1 MKKITAVILAV
12 LMLLPMAVTAFAI
25 PLSEGSTALDKQ
37 MLDGKIDST
46 GVDYVYY
53 SPVKG
58 DGDNTKY
65 PLMIW
70 LHGMRS
76 GQTKRAQLQWYE
88 FSNWAS
94 DEYQSRFEN
103 AGGCF
108 LFAPRA
114 QNSTNNWEGADC
126 VLLKK
131 TIDAFIAQLGDSVD
145 RDRIYIGGYST
156 GGLMVW
162 EMISQ
167 YPDFFAA
174 GLPLASVMQPSVSQ
188 INQLSNVSVWMMA
201 SDNDPYPLGQS
212 EDALASF
219 NYLAGTTKRKDGI
232 RLTTFSDVVFADYTR
247 KQVWSNGKLVIAS
260 DAQHYLWEA
269 VTYDMHMADGVTPY
283 VNTTT
288 KDAAGNKIVFDES
301 PEGVISWLSRQS
313 RNHDGSSGED
323 VNFFTRLILAIKRFF
338 EMIATLFKGIGK

>member
-1 MKKITAVILAV
+1 MKKALAVILAV
-12 LMLLPMAVTAFAI
+12 MMLLPMAVSAFAI
-25 PLSEGSTALDKQ
+25 PLSEGTTALDKQ

-46 GVDYVYY
+46 GIDYVYF

-58 DGDNTKY
+58 EDDHVKY
-65 PLMIW
+65 PLFVW

-94 DEYQSRFEN
+94 DEYQSRFAN

-114 QNSTNNWEGADC
+114 NNARNNWEGADSA
-126 VLLKK
+126 LLKK
-131 TIDAFIAQLGDSVD
+131 TIDAFAAQFADSID
-145 RDRIYIGGYST
+145 FDRIYIAGYST

-167 YPDFFAA
+167 YPKFFAA
-174 GLPLASVMQPSVSQ
+174 GLPLSSVMQPTVSQ
-188 INQLSNVSVWMMA
+188 LNQLGDVSVWIMS
-201 SDNDPYPLGQS
+201 SDNDPYPLGDS
-212 EDALASF
+212 KDAITSF
-219 NYLAGTTKRKDGI
+219 DYLKGISSRKSGVRI
-232 RLTTFSDVVFADYTR
+232 TTFSDVVFADYTR
-247 KQVWSNGKLVIAS
+247 KTEWVNGQLVIAS

-288 KDAAGNKIVFDES
+288 RDGNGSTLTFDDS
-301 PEGVISWLSRQS
+301 AEGVISWLSLQS
-313 RNHDGSSGED
+313 RKNENKNDD
-323 VNFFTRLILAIKRFF
+323 ANFFTRLILAIKRFF
-338 EMIATLFKGIGK
+338 QMIAALFKGLKK